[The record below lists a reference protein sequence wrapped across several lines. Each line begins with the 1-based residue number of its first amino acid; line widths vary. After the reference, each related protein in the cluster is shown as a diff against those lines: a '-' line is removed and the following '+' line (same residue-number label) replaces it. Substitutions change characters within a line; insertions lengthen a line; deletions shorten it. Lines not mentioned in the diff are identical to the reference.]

1 MAIVGANG
9 SGKSTIAKLMDGLLL
24 PRKGSILFKGLD
36 TSNPADLTEIHQQIG
51 FVFQNPEDQ
60 FITTTVMDEV
70 LFGLENIRVP
80 REEMRSRLEDALQ
93 AVHMEDYLDAM
104 PHQLSGGQKQR
115 VAIAAIL
122 AMRPQVIIFDE
133 ATSMLD
139 PHGRQQVLS
148 IMQELHR
155 QGLTIIQITHH
166 MEEVLSAERL
176 LLLHQGRLE
185 FDGDPLAFLKRCLL
199 WTINYNCPLQCVYK
213 HYSIQQRRQQ
223 QIGRG
228 EFDHN
233 GLPIKSFKCELC
245 RSCGFAR
252 CKLYPYS
259 GQMDFDYRSNGRR
272 KVYLC
277 QSAEGLDSHRKRRLL
292 N

>member
-1 MAIVGANG
+1 MLTFDQVHFYYKKGQPVLEDISFTIEAGEFVAIVGANG

-24 PRKGSILFKGLD
+24 PRKGAVQFKGLD
-36 TSNPADLTEIHQQIG
+36 TTKPADLADIHQQIG

-70 LFGLENIRVP
+70 LFGLENVRVP
-80 REEMRSRLEDALQ
+80 REEMRSRLEHALQ

-139 PHGRQQVLS
+139 PQGRQQVLA

-185 FDGDPLAFLKRCLL
+185 YDGAPLAFFETMSVADYQLHLPFAVRVHALL
-199 WTINYNCPLQCVYK
+199 HSEVPPTADWKGI
-213 HYSIQQRRQQ
+213 I
-223 QIGRG
+223 
-228 EFDHN
+228 
-233 GLPIKSFKCELC
+233 
-245 RSCGFAR
+245 RSQW
-252 CKLYPYS
+252 S
-259 GQMDFDYRSNGRR
+259 TN
-272 KVYLC
+272 
-277 QSAEGLDSHRKRRLL
+277 
-292 N
+292 

>member
-1 MAIVGANG
+1 MLTFDQVCFYYKKGQPLLEDISFTIDAGEFVAIVGANG

-24 PRKGSILFKGLD
+24 PRKGTVQFKSLD
-36 TSNPADLTEIHQQIG
+36 TAKPTDLAEIHQQIG

-80 REEMRSRLEDALQ
+80 REEMRSRLDYALQ
-93 AVHMEDYLDAM
+93 AVHMEDYLEAM

-139 PHGRQQVLS
+139 PQGRQQVLS

-155 QGLTIIQITHH
+155 QGLTLIHITHH
-166 MEEVLSAERL
+166 MEEVLAAERV

-185 FDGDPLAFLKRCLL
+185 FDGDPLTFLKPCLL
-199 WTINYNCPLQCVYK
+199 RTINYNCPSQCVYI
-213 HYSIQQRRQQ
+213 HCSIQQ
-223 QIGRG
+223 
-228 EFDHN
+228 
-233 GLPIKSFKCELC
+233 
-245 RSCGFAR
+245 
-252 CKLYPYS
+252 
-259 GQMDFDYRSNGRR
+259 
-272 KVYLC
+272 
-277 QSAEGLDSHRKRRLL
+277 HR
-292 N
+292 

>member
-1 MAIVGANG
+1 MLTFDKVHYYYKKGQPVLENISFTIEAGEFVAIVGANG

-24 PRKGSILFKGLD
+24 PRKGSIQFKSLD
-36 TSNPADLTEIHQQIG
+36 TVKPADLAEIHQQIG

-80 REEMRSRLEDALQ
+80 REEMRSRLDHALQ

-139 PHGRQQVLS
+139 PQGRQQVLA

-155 QGLTIIQITHH
+155 QGLTIIHITHH

-185 FDGDPLAFLKRCLL
+185 FDGDPLTFFETMPVADYHLQLPFAVRVHALL
-199 WTINYNCPLQCVYK
+199 HSDARPTADWKGGI
-213 HYSIQQRRQQ
+213 
-223 QIGRG
+223 
-228 EFDHN
+228 
-233 GLPIKSFKCELC
+233 
-245 RSCGFAR
+245 RSQW
-252 CKLYPYS
+252 S
-259 GQMDFDYRSNGRR
+259 TN
-272 KVYLC
+272 
-277 QSAEGLDSHRKRRLL
+277 
-292 N
+292 

>member
-1 MAIVGANG
+1 MLTFDQVHFYYKKGQPVLEDISFTIEAGEFVAIVGANG

-24 PRKGSILFKGLD
+24 PRKGAVQFKGLD
-36 TSNPADLTEIHQQIG
+36 TTKPADLADIHQQIG

-70 LFGLENIRVP
+70 LFGLENVRVP
-80 REEMRSRLEDALQ
+80 REEMRSRLEHALQ

-139 PHGRQQVLS
+139 PQGRQQVLA

-185 FDGDPLAFLKRCLL
+185 YDGAPLAFLKRCLL
-199 WTINYNCPLQCVYK
+199 RTINYNCLLPCVYM
-213 HYSIQQRRQQ
+213 HCSIQKCRQQ
-223 QIGRG
+223 PIGRG
-228 EFDHN
+228 
-233 GLPIKSFKCELC
+233 
-245 RSCGFAR
+245 
-252 CKLYPYS
+252 
-259 GQMDFDYRSNGRR
+259 
-272 KVYLC
+272 
-277 QSAEGLDSHRKRRLL
+277 
-292 N
+292 

>member
-1 MAIVGANG
+1 MLTFDQVCFYYKKGQPLLEDISFTIDAGEFVAIVGANG

-24 PRKGSILFKGLD
+24 PRKGTVQIKSLD
-36 TSNPADLTEIHQQIG
+36 TAKPTDLAEIHQQIG

-80 REEMRSRLEDALQ
+80 REEMRSRLDHALQ
-93 AVHMEDYLDAM
+93 AVHMEDYLEAM

-139 PHGRQQVLS
+139 PQGRQQVLS

-155 QGLTIIQITHH
+155 QGLTLIHITHH
-166 MEEVLSAERL
+166 MEEVLAAERV

-185 FDGDPLAFLKRCLL
+185 FDGDPLTFFETMPVADYQLQLPFAVRVDTLL
-199 WTINYNCPLQCVYK
+199 HSAAPLTADWK
-213 HYSIQQRRQQ
+213 GKI
-223 QIGRG
+223 
-228 EFDHN
+228 
-233 GLPIKSFKCELC
+233 
-245 RSCGFAR
+245 RSQW
-252 CKLYPYS
+252 S
-259 GQMDFDYRSNGRR
+259 TN
-272 KVYLC
+272 
-277 QSAEGLDSHRKRRLL
+277 
-292 N
+292 